1 MNQLT
6 VENFLFQ
13 EETLSI
19 GRAAMLCCMVHN
31 DLDDALV
38 SFLAQKNMRAVI
50 TRAGGSGDN
59 LKSKLLRNSFGAAEK
74 SGLLAVSPRNRY
86 AIAKLVEEVMRSID
100 SPIIN
105 VAGGGL
111 KIGIVVKGNDIAMG
125 VFGNL
130 GIPGT
135 DVDYEIS
142 VSRTLNHYLE
152 N

>member
-1 MNQLT
+1 MTQLQ
-6 VENFLFQ
+6 VENFLTQ
-13 EETLSI
+13 EGAVSL
-19 GRAAMLCCMVHN
+19 GRAAMLCCMVSN
-31 DLDDALV
+31 DLDEALV
-38 SFLAQKNMRAVI
+38 EFLGRQRMRAVI

-59 LKSKLLRNSFGAAEK
+59 LKSKILRNTFGAAEK
-74 SGLLAVSPRNRY
+74 SGLLTGSPRNRY
-86 AIAKLVEEVMRSID
+86 AIAKLVEEVMRSFD
-100 SPIIN
+100 GPLLS

-111 KIGIVVKGNDIAMG
+111 KIGLVTRDRDLAMG

-152 N
+152 E